1 MASNWKA
8 AYQNTPEETDRE
20 RLARYVLDTEGAI
33 FDRIQEL
40 GSSFD
45 HHQEREEMKA
55 AAEHLLD
62 IKTRKLGFPNP
73 CA

>member
-1 MASNWKA
+1 MSTNWKA
-8 AYQNTPEETDRE
+8 AYQNTLEETDRGK
-20 RLARYVLDTEGAI
+20 LAQYVLETEGAI

-40 GSSFD
+40 GSSLD

-62 IKTRKLGFPNP
+62 IKTRKLSFPNP